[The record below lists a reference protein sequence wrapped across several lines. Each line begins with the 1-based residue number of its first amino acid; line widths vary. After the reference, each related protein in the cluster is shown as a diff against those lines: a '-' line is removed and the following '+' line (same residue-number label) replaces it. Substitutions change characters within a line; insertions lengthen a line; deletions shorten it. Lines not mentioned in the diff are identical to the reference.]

1 VDEESIQP
9 KAPLRVIG
17 RYALYD
23 PIAAGGMATV
33 HLGRLLGPVGFS
45 RTVAIKRSHP
55 EMAADPEFVSM
66 FLDEAR
72 LAARIRHP
80 NVVSTLDVVALEGE
94 LFLVMDFVQGESLSR
109 LMRASKLLEQKIP
122 PEIACTI
129 LAGVLHGLHAA
140 HEAKSER
147 GEPLNI
153 VHRDVSPQNILV
165 GVDGIA
171 RVLDFGVAKA
181 VGRVATTREGQI
193 KGKLAYLA
201 PEQLSGKNSRQSDIY
216 AASVVLWE
224 ALTGERLF
232 QADNPGEL
240 LNLVLYRKVAAP
252 GELVKG
258 LAPGLDAIVLKGL
271 SRDPARRFATAREMA
286 VELERKGGGQVSA
299 VEVGEWVE
307 RIAKDA
313 IATRAKKVAEIENYS
328 PNDLGEANASSPRRS
343 GAEEAAA
350 IAAARQ
356 RGDIPHNTT
365 TTVPELPY
373 GARQPSGELGSAPTQ
388 SSMASISAYPP
399 TDSRNGRARL
409 RIVAGALALL
419 VLVMATAMLLSKPAH
434 NAAVTAA
441 SIAPVASIAPP
452 LALGVAVSSEAP
464 VAPEAAFPPGEI
476 AVRPDA
482 GVAAKP
488 KLVQHVAPKKQ
499 APDCSFPY
507 IVDAKGIK
515 HIRPEC
521 LH

>member
-9 KAPLRVIG
+9 KGPLRVIG

-94 LFLVMDFVQGESLSR
+94 LFLVMDFVQGESLSK

-129 LAGVLHGLHAA
+129 MAGALHGLHAA

-147 GEPLNI
+147 GVPLNI

-165 GVDGIA
+165 GIDGIA

-181 VGRVATTREGQI
+181 AGRVATTREGQI

-201 PEQLSGKNSRQSDIY
+201 PEQLSGDNSRLSDIY
-216 AASVVLWE
+216 SASVVLWE

-240 LNLVLYRKVAAP
+240 LNLVLYRKVQAP

-258 LAPGLDAIVLKGL
+258 LAPGLDEIVLKGL
-271 SRDPARRFATAREMA
+271 SRDPKQRFATAREMA
-286 VELERKGGGQVSA
+286 VELERKGGQVSA

-307 RIAKDA
+307 RVAKDA
-313 IATRAKKVAEIENYS
+313 IATRTKKVAEIENYA
-328 PNDLGEANASSPRRS
+328 PNDLGEETTGSPRRA

-356 RGDIPHNTT
+356 RGDIPYNTT
-365 TTVPELPY
+365 TTFPELPHR
-373 GARQPSGELGSAPTQ
+373 ARHPSSSELGSAPTQ

-399 TDSRNGRARL
+399 TDSRSGRARL
-409 RIVAGALALL
+409 GIAAGTFALL
-419 VLVMATAMLLSKPAH
+419 LLVVTTAVLLSKPVRKESATT
-434 NAAVTAA
+434 ATVASTASSVGPPAPLPAA
-441 SIAPVASIAPP
+441 SADTPSVTEP
-452 LALGVAVSSEAP
+452 
-464 VAPEAAFPPGEI
+464 AAQ
-476 AVRPDA
+476 PDA
-482 GVAAKP
+482 GAMAATVPKP
-488 KLVQHVAPKKQ
+488 KPAQRAVPKKQ